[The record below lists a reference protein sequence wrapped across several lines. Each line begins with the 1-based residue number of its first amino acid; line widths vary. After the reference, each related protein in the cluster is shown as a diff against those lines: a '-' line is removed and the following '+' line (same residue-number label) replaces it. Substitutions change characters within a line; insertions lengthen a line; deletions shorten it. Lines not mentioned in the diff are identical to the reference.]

1 MQLPSTTSF
10 LFLVLYFRKIR
21 DVFGGWGSF
30 VCLLL
35 FIRLFESSKRLPM
48 HLSVIIS
55 IVKYLYRFENAS
67 DGLLKDSYISSNY
80 KSHESL

>member
-1 MQLPSTTSF
+1 MF
-10 LFLVLYFRKIR
+10 WGVGVLL
-21 DVFGGWGSF
+21 F
-30 VCLLL
+30 VCCCLSDY
-35 FIRLFESSKRLPM
+35 FESSKRLPM

-80 KSHESL
+80 MSHEGL